1 MASIY
6 LKRRH
11 NLAEADARA
20 RVEDIARE
28 LKRTL
33 NADYVWQGNSLTF
46 SRTGAS
52 GTIAVAED
60 NIEVNV
66 DLAMIFT
73 PMKGKIERA
82 IVEHFDVALADDDTT
97 GLA

>member
-6 LKRRH
+6 LKRTH
-11 NLAEADARA
+11 NLARAEARA
-20 RVEDIARE
+20 RVEEIARE
-28 LKRTL
+28 LQHKL
-33 NADYVWQGNSLTF
+33 NADYVWQGDSLTF
-46 SRTGAS
+46 SRPGVS
-52 GTIAVAED
+52 GMIAVGED

-66 DLAMIFT
+66 KLAMLFA